1 MMMLKMIILD
11 VILCTICVIY
21 VRLRFIMAN
30 NTNILIWQAK
40 KEYPTDMMIA
50 ATIGMI
56 TFLLFFILL
65 IIFVATL

>member
-56 TFLLFFILL
+56 TFLLFFILM